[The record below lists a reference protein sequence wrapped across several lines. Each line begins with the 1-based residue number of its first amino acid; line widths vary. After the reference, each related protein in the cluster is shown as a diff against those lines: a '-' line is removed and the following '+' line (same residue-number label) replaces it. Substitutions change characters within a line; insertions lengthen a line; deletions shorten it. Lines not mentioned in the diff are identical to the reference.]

1 MAQVYEAETRGVRIR
16 VAPKYLAER
25 SDPDGELYVWAYH
38 IEIENAGARSIQ
50 LVDRRWIITD
60 AFGREEEVAGPGVV
74 GEQPVIKPGDRFEYT
89 SGCPLTTSSGVMV
102 GHYGMVAEDG
112 ERFEA
117 AIPAFSLHL
126 PGAERVLN

>member
-38 IEIENAGARSIQ
+38 VEIENEGACPVQ
-50 LVDRRWIITD
+50 LVDRRWLITD

>member
-16 VAPKYLAER
+16 VAPKYLPDR
-25 SDPDGELYVWAYH
+25 SDPEGELFVWAYH
-38 IEIENAGARSIQ
+38 VEIENEGDHPVQ
-50 LVDRRWIITD
+50 LVDRRWLITD

>member
-1 MAQVYEAETRGVRIR
+1 MAQVYESETRGVRIR

-38 IEIENAGARSIQ
+38 VEIENESAHPVQ
-50 LVDRRWIITD
+50 LVDRRWLITD

>member
-38 IEIENAGARSIQ
+38 VEIENEGDHPVQ
-50 LVDRRWIITD
+50 LVDRRWLITD